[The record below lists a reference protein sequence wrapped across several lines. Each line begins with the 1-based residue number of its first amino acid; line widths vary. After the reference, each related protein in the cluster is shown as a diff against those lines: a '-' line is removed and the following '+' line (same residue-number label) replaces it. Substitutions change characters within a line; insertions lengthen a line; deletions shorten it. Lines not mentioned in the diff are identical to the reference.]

1 MSSCFVQTNNLSL
14 NYFHSLSPMT
24 KLLHSDQSCSEQ
36 KQKVLIADYYQH
48 HIYKL
53 YTVGN
58 GPQMQL

>member
-1 MSSCFVQTNNLSL
+1 
-14 NYFHSLSPMT
+14 MT
-24 KLLHSDQSCSEQ
+24 KLQHSDQTCSEQ

-53 YTVGN
+53 HTVGN